1 MPYQIIVYGNS
12 TFVPTQCFH
21 RMTHPQ
27 IFSLKRAVFSF
38 APWSWPFAQQRRADI
53 DAHFAARQAKT
64 PELWNGRVLLM
75 REHAFEGS
83 ALTGTFFET
92 DFASFIAWRDFGFPE
107 SGIVNCFS
115 MGALRGSD
123 GGWLLGVMGQHTA
136 NPGRIYF
143 PAGTPEPEDVTGDQ
157 VDLAANVMREVAEET
172 GLTLADFAMEAGW
185 TAVVAGPRIAL
196 MRVMQAR
203 EPADV
208 LRARILRH
216 LASEREPE
224 LADIHIVRSSADF
237 TATMPEFVT
246 AFLGHL
252 LLR

>member
-1 MPYQIIVYGNS
+1 MA
-12 TFVPTQCFH
+12 TPTL
-21 RMTHPQ
+21 
-27 IFSLKRAVFSF
+27 IALDRAVFSF
-38 APWSWPFAQQRRADI
+38 APWPWPFAQQRRADI

-75 REHAFEGS
+75 RDHAFEGS

-143 PAGTPEPEDVTGDQ
+143 PAGTPEPQDVMRND
-157 VDLAANVMREVAEET
+157 VDLTANVVREVAEET
-172 GLTLADFAMEAGW
+172 GLTPADFAMESGW
-185 TAVVAGPRIAL
+185 TAVVTGPRIAL
-196 MRVMQAR
+196 MKVLQAR

-216 LASEREPE
+216 LTSDQEPE

-237 TATMPEFVT
+237 TTAMPEFVT
-246 AFLGHL
+246 AFLGHVL
-252 LLR
+252 PR